1 MIGGMVKSASKKMMK
16 TYQGNVGLMFVMSLT
31 VLLLKTLLVQWS
43 YNQVWPTL
51 VKNTTSTTRDTSEF
65 TPLTFYQALL
75 VVILFTFLT

>member
-51 VKNTTSTTRDTSEF
+51 VKNTTSTRDTSEF

>member
-16 TYQGNVGLMFVMSLT
+16 TYQDQVGLMIVLSMT
-31 VLLLKTLLVQWS
+31 VLFLKTLLVQWS

-51 VKNTTSTTRDTSEF
+51 VKNTTSSGDTSEF